1 MALTTDTTLNFT
13 SSAGYAFDAAKTE
26 FVAGVARLKSSAGT
40 ANDTIITPDVDRT
53 GFTDSGSGILIHKMI
68 PTLTEVVGYFHKFLV
83 SFDQGRTFKAFNS
96 GGYNVAELAD
106 IATRGFGPIE
116 LENIRTWED
125 TDTIRLAIY
134 VERLSGGGNGDI
146 DLLTIHF
153 GTTVTSLDGSITPDA
168 WPADPDHAGRLM
180 DPDRAWRRRVIF
192 PTSYVRTGMGYNDA
206 ASHASNPREVWEL
219 NWSAMSEAQRDVI
232 EPFLR
237 EHQMDHITWQPN
249 SEPSAILF
257 TADEPSQTEV
267 APNATG
273 WTLRCRLHRVYTEEH
288 PAF

>member
-1 MALTTDTTLNFT
+1 MALTTDTTLAFT
-13 SSAGYAFDAAKTE
+13 SSTGYTFNATVTE
-26 FVAGVARLKSSAGT
+26 FVAGVARLKSSAGA

-53 GFTDSGSGILIHKMI
+53 GFTDSGSGIKIHKII

-83 SFDQGRTFKAFNS
+83 SFDQGRTYKGNNA
-96 GGYNVAELAD
+96 GGWNVAELAD
-106 IATRGFGPIE
+106 IATRGFGPLE
-116 LENIRTWED
+116 LSEIRSWED
-125 TDTIRLAIY
+125 TDTIRLAVY
-134 VERLSGGGNGDI
+134 VERLTGGGDGDI
-146 DLLTIHF
+146 DLLTIHY
-153 GTTVTSLDGSITPDA
+153 GNTVTSLSGSIAPDP

-180 DPDRAWRRRVIF
+180 DPDRSWRRRVFF
-192 PTSYVRTGMGYNDA
+192 PAAYTRTGMGYNDA
-206 ASHASNPREVWEL
+206 SSHATNPRETWEL
-219 NWSAMSEAQRDVI
+219 SWSAMSEAQRDVI

-249 SEPSAILF
+249 SEPSALLF

-273 WTLRCRLHRVYTEEH
+273 WNMRCRLHRAYAEEF